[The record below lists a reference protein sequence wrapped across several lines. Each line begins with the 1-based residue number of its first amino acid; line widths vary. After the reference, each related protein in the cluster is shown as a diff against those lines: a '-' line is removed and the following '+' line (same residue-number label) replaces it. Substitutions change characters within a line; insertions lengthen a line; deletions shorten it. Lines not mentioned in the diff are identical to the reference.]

1 MTDGFSS
8 RRRRGLTV
16 GLVAATGAHDVAIV
30 TRAKRDVDGYRPSR
44 GDIDTGGELVPDR
57 IYNQRSLDRTLVI
70 DDLVARRV
78 TEFRRETNERFQKT
92 ILFCVDQEHAAR
104 MRQAL
109 VNENA
114 DLPTASHRCVMRIT
128 GDDDDKE

>member
-1 MTDGFSS
+1 
-8 RRRRGLTV
+8 
-16 GLVAATGAHDVAIV
+16 
-30 TRAKRDVDGYRPSR
+30 
-44 GDIDTGGELVPDR
+44 
-57 IYNQRSLDRTLVI
+57 VI

-109 VNENA
+109 VNEHA
-114 DLPTASHRCVMRIT
+114 DLPTASPF
-128 GDDDDKE
+128 